1 MSFGRRTMISE
12 ELLKILVC
20 PETKQPLSLV
30 DDDLLKKINKAIH
43 QGKVVNRDGNPVNES
58 LDGGLI
64 REDKKIVYPI
74 IKDLPFLRIGDGIE
88 LEKNRIS

>member
-1 MSFGRRTMISE
+1 MISQ

-20 PETKQPLSLV
+20 PETKQPLQLV
-30 DDDLLKKINKAIH
+30 DNELLKKINQAIK
-43 QGKVVNRDGNPVNES
+43 QGKVVNRDGDPVNEN

-74 IKDLPFLRIGDGIE
+74 INDLPYLRIGDGIE
-88 LEKNRIS
+88 LEKNHIS

>member
-1 MSFGRRTMISE
+1 MISQ

-20 PETKQPLSLV
+20 PETKQPLQLV
-30 DDDLLKKINKAIH
+30 DDELLKKINESIQ
-43 QGKVVNRDGNPVNES
+43 QGKVVNRDGDPVNEN

-74 IKDLPFLRIGDGIE
+74 INDLPYLRIGDGIE